1 MQKASSQQNGFAKI
15 TKRRN
20 IKKKKNWHIEAIFLV
35 FGYLKACAMF
45 AVSFKLFECDCRQLI
60 RLVS

>member
-20 IKKKKNWHIEAIFLV
+20 IKKKNWHIEAIFLV